1 MKKMCHKKI
10 IKISVMILRSF
21 ISLIR
26 KMFESEMYSIRT
38 ESGTVV
44 FQPEAFSEN
53 DIIDDKKR

>member
-1 MKKMCHKKI
+1 MKNMCHKKI

-26 KMFESEMYSIRT
+26 KMFESEMYSIST

>member
-1 MKKMCHKKI
+1 
-10 IKISVMILRSF
+10 MILRSF

>member
-1 MKKMCHKKI
+1 MKNMCHKKN
-10 IKISVMILRSF
+10 IKISVMIVRSF